1 MSVNIQVCLVITEV
15 TQFCTENSRSVSIG
29 GSTTKGLSPVP
40 NRFNTLYTFSFL
52 ERQYQ
57 SKILCP
63 HMLFLHWFFTQAI
76 IASHAAHARTTEFVT
91 ETRSQNHTPIFKVR
105 STTLTSTHTNASV
118 LFLTPRSIRKQ
129 HMYSCTQKQKRYS
142 VRKATFRDLF
152 FIATQTGTL
161 NTLCSP
167 CTYRYASNE
176 NIQCTVIVFLLLFQV
191 SSRK

>member
-1 MSVNIQVCLVITEV
+1 MSVNIQVLLVITEV
-15 TQFCTENSRSVSIG
+15 TQFFTDNSRSVSIG
-29 GSTTKGLSPVP
+29 GSPPKVLSPVP

-52 ERQYQ
+52 ETQYQ
-57 SKILCP
+57 SKMCCP
-63 HMLFLHWFFTQAI
+63 HMLLLHWFLTQTIVAF
-76 IASHAAHARTTEFVT
+76 HAEFVT

-118 LFLTPRSIRKQ
+118 LFLTPRSFRKQ

-167 CTYRYASNE
+167 CTSRYTSYE
-176 NIQCTVIVFLLLFQV
+176 NIHYTVIVFLLLFQV

>member
-1 MSVNIQVCLVITEV
+1 MRVNIQVLLVITDV
-15 TQFCTENSRSVSIG
+15 TLFCTENSRSVSIG
-29 GSTTKGLSPVP
+29 GSPPKELSLVP

-52 ERQYQ
+52 ETQYQ
-57 SKILCP
+57 SKMFYP

-76 IASHAAHARTTEFVT
+76 VDSHATQARTTEFVT

-118 LFLTPRSIRKQ
+118 LFLTPRSFRKQ
-129 HMYSCTQKQKRYS
+129 HMYSCTQKWYS

-167 CTYRYASNE
+167 CTSRYTSYE
-176 NIQCTVIVFLLLFQV
+176 NIHCTVIVFLLLF
-191 SSRK
+191 